1 MKAILPRQ
9 DFQDA
14 LGAIATVTGG
24 RTTKPILSCVKIA
37 ARDGAIELSATDGE
51 AGLRIAAPALAV
63 ERPGEAVVPADR
75 LLSIVRELA
84 DVEISIETD
93 DRHCSIR
100 GAGSAFRIFVMNP
113 ADFPP
118 VAVFEDGPDMVM
130 DGAEL
135 RRMIG
140 LTIFAAAKE
149 TGRYAINGV
158 LWKKAGKRLFL
169 VATDGRRLARSGGGV
184 REANSGDFQAIVPAR
199 SLGIFEKVFMPP
211 RDGSPWSVDVKVF
224 PNQVVLRTGGRV
236 LSTVLVEGHFP
247 DYEKV
252 IPEVTSKRAR
262 LDRGEFLASVKR
274 AALLTTDE
282 SRAVRLSLDG
292 STLVISSQS
301 PEQGDARV
309 ETPMRYEGS
318 PLDIGFNPTFLQDAL
333 RAIPYEEIVLE
344 LHEDFRPGTIS
355 GEDKAEFLYVVMP
368 VQLAN

>member
-14 LGAIATVTGG
+14 LGAIATVTSG
-24 RTTKPILSCVKIA
+24 RTTKPILACVKVTA
-37 ARDGAIELSATDGE
+37 QNGAIELSATDGE
-51 AGLRIAAPALAV
+51 AGLRISAPALAV
-63 ERPGEAVVPADR
+63 ERPGEAVIPADR
-75 LLSIVRELA
+75 LLSIVRELS
-84 DVEISIETD
+84 DVEIVLETD

-100 GAGSAFRIFVMNP
+100 GAGSNFRIFVMNP

-118 VAVFEDGPDMVM
+118 VAIFEDEPDMVM
-130 DGAEL
+130 DGSEL

-158 LWKKAGKRLFL
+158 LWKKTAKRLFL
-169 VATDGRRLARSGGGV
+169 VATDGRRLARSGGAI
-184 REANSGDFQAIVPAR
+184 RESSAGEFQAIVPAR
-199 SLGIFEKVFMPP
+199 ALAILEKVFSPP
-211 RDGSPWSVDVKVF
+211 RDGAAWTIDIKVY
-224 PNQVVLRTGGRV
+224 PNRVVLRSGGRI

-252 IPEVTSKRAR
+252 IPEITSKRAR
-262 LDRGEFLASVKR
+262 IERGELLAAVKR

-309 ETPMRYEGS
+309 EAPMRYEGA
-318 PLDIGFNPTFLQDAL
+318 PIDIGFNPNFLQDAL
-333 RAIPYEEIVLE
+333 RAIPYEQIVLE

-355 GEDKAEFLYVVMP
+355 GEDKSEFLYVVMP